1 MSRVIPRFY
10 YHPRMTEYD
19 FGPKHPLK
27 PERLSRTIA
36 LLEAVV
42 PDIEILDPGLALESD
57 VLRVHSPEYLETIQA
72 LSNGMCVEDMRGF
85 GPGDNPPFHGMYE
98 ASLGYLGGT
107 VRAAEDVRDGAPLAF
122 NIAGGLHHARRDRAS
137 GFCIFNDPAVAST
150 ILRERFERVLYIDI
164 DLHHGDGVQW
174 LFYDDPSVVTL
185 SIHQDGRTL
194 YPGTGFVDETGADFS
209 SINIPLPP
217 RTTGEVWLHAFST
230 VIPLV
235 LERHQP
241 QAIVL
246 QMGSDPHRLDPL
258 GHLECLAQH
267 WVEAVR
273 LVRDTG
279 LPIVAVGGGG
289 YNLTT
294 VPRMWV
300 AAILTL
306 SGIPV
311 PESVPDSIPAE
322 WGMTTFF
329 DSDDQVASGDEVA
342 DKVVAHWKHQLAP

>member
-1 MSRVIPRFY
+1 MIPRFY

-19 FGPKHPLK
+19 FGPRHPLK
-27 PERLSRTIA
+27 PERLRRTIA
-36 LLEAVV
+36 LLEVV
-42 PDIEILDPGLALESD
+42 EPGIELLDPGLALDTD
-57 VLRVHSPEYLETIQA
+57 VLRIHSPDYLETIQA

-107 VRAAEDVRDGAPLAF
+107 VRAAEDVRDGAELAF
-122 NIAGGLHHARRDRAS
+122 NIAGGLHHARRDRVS
-137 GFCIFNDPAVAST
+137 GFCIFNDPAVACA

-174 LFYDDPSVVTL
+174 LFYDDPSVITL

-194 YPGTGFVDETGADFS
+194 YPGTGFVDETGADLS

-217 RTTGEVWLHAFST
+217 RTTGGVWLHAFSS
-230 VIPLV
+230 ILPLV
-235 LERHQP
+235 VERHRP
-241 QAIVL
+241 EAIVL

-273 LVRDTG
+273 LVRDLG

-306 SGIPV
+306 SGIEV
-311 PESVPDSIPAE
+311 PTAIPE
-322 WGMTTFF
+322 QISSDWRMTAFF
-329 DSDDQVASGDEVA
+329 DDEAQVPYGNEEVEHIIT
-342 DKVVAHWKHQLAP
+342 HWQSHLSARI